1 MKNKNRNQN
10 KKIRKTG
17 IGIGISII
25 KNWFITGN
33 KKIKK
38 RRRRRTRNLVT
49 CSGRRKFECEEF
61 DSRVS
66 YIFMLRENFLLSPS
80 DPWLWPGLFKCRPFQ
95 VKSSIEAQGFE
106 LAARKWD

>member
-33 KKIKK
+33 KI
-38 RRRRRTRNLVT
+38 RREEEQEIWSPVVAEESLSMKNLIL
-49 CSGRRKFECEEF
+49 E
-61 DSRVS
+61 
-66 YIFMLRENFLLSPS
+66 
-80 DPWLWPGLFKCRPFQ
+80 
-95 VKSSIEAQGFE
+95 
-106 LAARKWD
+106 